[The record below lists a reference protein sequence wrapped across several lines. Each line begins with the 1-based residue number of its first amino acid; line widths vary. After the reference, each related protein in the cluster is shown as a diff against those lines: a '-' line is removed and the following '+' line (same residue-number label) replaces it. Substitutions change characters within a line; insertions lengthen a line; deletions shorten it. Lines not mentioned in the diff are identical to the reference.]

1 MKRWQRWISFS
12 AVFSLGVA
20 GLVLSQTRKPE
31 AQVAPSALF
40 YVVADTE
47 RELTRLPMKYTEI
60 PDADEIK
67 IGDHIA
73 EEIASGQPLNSESDE
88 NRAIEAYVQSVG
100 KRLAS
105 NAHRKLPYKFHYIP
119 EPYFVN
125 AFAIPGGHVY
135 MGAGLLALMENEDE
149 LAAVLG
155 HEIEHIDHRHCAER
169 LQTEAALRKIPL
181 GQMLSL
187 PVELFQAGYSKDQ
200 ESEADREGTR
210 LAVLSGYSP
219 DGAVQLFTTFQKME
233 EEIEGK
239 RKASP
244 EDEISEVAVQILTG
258 YFRSHPPSIDR
269 AAQIRELIRQE
280 KWTPGPVT
288 PLAVRY
294 IFLGHKA
301 EDLVAAGRYDKA
313 LEAAGTALQLH
324 PGYPPALIAQGKAS
338 CAKQDFAKAAAAY
351 KELLDQRRSEADSI
365 RAFADERAS
374 AALNARRFED
384 AGKFA
389 SFSLQLQP
397 DNPHSLKLLAEV
409 KLETNDVATALEIG
423 HKLQELYPTSGE
435 ELLETVNRIGREA
448 FESRNYN
455 RAALFAGYSTGLSR
469 AIEPDMQVEL
479 ARSQFML
486 ADFAA
491 SAESYRKLID
501 ADIGDEVGLLP
512 ALLSGYA
519 DALGSTSRRADA
531 AREFQA
537 AVRPAKGVTA
547 EMAARTHIEEAG
559 LRVMANDD
567 SMARPL
573 AEGQGS
579 FAPELSARLAWWY
592 YRAGRYDEAV
602 GVLHHFLSQRPG
614 DAGLQTT
621 LGWVQ
626 LEQNNPAEAV
636 HRFEIYL
643 SDASER
649 VAVQAGQ
656 AIARWRLG
664 QKDQAMAQYEQL
676 SKAGPEWNNLTWVRA
691 IYGPVAAESMQEMS
705 VEEQRRIEAR
715 KLLVRKR

>member
-1 MKRWQRWISFS
+1 MKRWHRWISFA

-31 AQVAPSALF
+31 AQVAPTALF

-67 IGDHIA
+67 IGDRIA
-73 EEIASGQPLNSESDE
+73 REIASGEPENSQSDE
-88 NRAIEAYVQSVG
+88 NRAIESYVQSVG
-100 KRLAS
+100 KRLAK

-219 DGAVQLFTTFQKME
+219 DGAVQVFTTFQKME

-244 EDEISEVAVQILTG
+244 EDEISGVAVQILTG
-258 YFRSHPPSIDR
+258 YFRSHPPSVDR
-269 AAQIRELIRQE
+269 VAQIRELIRDE

-324 PGYPPALIAQGKAS
+324 PGYSPALIAQGKAS

-374 AALNARRFED
+374 AAMNARHFED

-409 KLETNDVATALEIG
+409 KLETNDVTTALGIG

-435 ELLETVNRIGREA
+435 ELLGTVNRIGREA

-455 RAALFAGYSTGLSR
+455 RAALFAGYSTRFSAAL
-469 AIEPDMQVEL
+469 EPDMQDEL
-479 ARSQFML
+479 ARSQFLL
-486 ADFAA
+486 ADFGGA
-491 SAESYRKLID
+491 AESYRRLVD
-501 ADIGDEVGLLP
+501 AEIRDDLALP
-512 ALLSGYA
+512 PSLLSAYA
-519 DALGSTSRRADA
+519 DALGSTTRRADA
-531 AREFQA
+531 AREFRS
-537 AVRPAKGVTA
+537 AVGSAKGVTPEIA
-547 EMAARTHIEEAG
+547 VRMRMEQAG
-559 LRVMANDD
+559 LMVIGKDD
-567 SMARPL
+567 SMAKLL

-579 FAPELSARLAWWY
+579 FAPELAARLGWWY
-592 YRAGRYDEAV
+592 YRAGRYEEADK
-602 GVLHHFLSQRPG
+602 LLQHFLSQRPG

-626 LEQNNPAEAV
+626 LEQNKPAEAL
-636 HRFEIYL
+636 HRFEFYV
-643 SDASER
+643 SNPVESVPVE
-649 VAVQAGQ
+649 AGQ
-656 AIARWRLG
+656 AISRWRLD
-664 QKDQAMAQYEQL
+664 QKDAAMAQYEQL

-691 IYGPVAAESMQEMS
+691 LYGPVAAESMQEMS
-705 VEEQRRIEAR
+705 AEEQRRIEAR
-715 KLLVRKR
+715 KLPARKR